1 MAKILSNELKA
12 VVVLEDLTENPANIL
27 KDKCLTV
34 QKFDYDCVRKRTQ
47 KGGVYGAINPVILS
61 FTVRVNDQLQ
71 ALRFFKAI
79 ISNYVTSLSFL
90 FNATYDPMQRLKDY
104 EDGVVAKGYVVGV
117 EEVYQTDSTA
127 SGEFRQ
133 MLLNVKLLASSV
145 TYLGYEDNN
154 NLKGVFINNKEE
166 KDKDEERMS

>member
-1 MAKILSNELKA
+1 
-12 VVVLEDLTENPANIL
+12 
-27 KDKCLTV
+27 
-34 QKFDYDCVRKRTQ
+34 
-47 KGGVYGAINPVILS
+47 
-61 FTVRVNDQLQ
+61 
-71 ALRFFKAI
+71 
-79 ISNYVTSLSFL
+79 
-90 FNATYDPMQRLKDY
+90 MQRLKDY

-117 EEVYQTDSTA
+117 EEVYQTDSNA

-133 MLLNVKLLASSV
+133 MLLNVKLLVSSV

>member
-1 MAKILSNELKA
+1 MAFSA
-12 VVVLEDLTENPANIL
+12 VLEIGDNEVKRYYKQYLLTDLRLVLDRSYT
-27 KDKCLTV
+27 
-34 QKFDYDCVRKRTQ
+34 
-47 KGGVYGAINPVILS
+47 VILS

-117 EEVYQTDSTA
+117 EEVYQTDSNA

>member
-71 ALRFFKAI
+71 
-79 ISNYVTSLSFL
+79 
-90 FNATYDPMQRLKDY
+90 PC
-104 EDGVVAKGYVVGV
+104 
-117 EEVYQTDSTA
+117 
-127 SGEFRQ
+127 
-133 MLLNVKLLASSV
+133 ASSRQSSP
-145 TYLGYEDNN
+145 T
-154 NLKGVFINNKEE
+154 
-166 KDKDEERMS
+166 MSPASRSCSMPPTTLCSV